1 MGLNCADNLQCNSD
15 MDDDD
20 DDKGDNNDNVAV
32 DVGLETNGEVGGF
45 GPCWL
50 SAR

>member
-1 MGLNCADNLQCNSD
+1 MNCADNLQCNSD

-20 DDKGDNNDNVAV
+20 DDKGDDDNVAV
-32 DVGLETNGEVGGF
+32 DAGLETNGEVGGF
-45 GPCWL
+45 GLCWQ